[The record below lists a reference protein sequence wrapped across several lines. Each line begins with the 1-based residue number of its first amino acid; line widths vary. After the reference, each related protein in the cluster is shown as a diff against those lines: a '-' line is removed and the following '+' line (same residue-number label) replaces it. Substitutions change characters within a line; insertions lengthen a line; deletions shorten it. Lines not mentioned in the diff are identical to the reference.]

1 MMFVRQRSALLFAVI
16 LEVSAMYFPRHE
28 GSTYK
33 RLQRH
38 VDWLIDEIFSHGY
51 EVSGTNRIQDQTY
64 TIHHL
69 VRRNMS
75 SLADPLYLAV
85 RALDLWPTAV
95 STPVAAV

>member
-1 MMFVRQRSALLFAVI
+1 M
-16 LEVSAMYFPRHE
+16 
-28 GSTYK
+28 
-33 RLQRH
+33 
-38 VDWLIDEIFSHGY
+38 
-51 EVSGTNRIQDQTY
+51 
-64 TIHHL
+64 L